1 MSNAERAKTAVTSD
15 LRRCYA
21 KCIAMIEQG
30 DCDAA
35 AKASADALH
44 HVNAFSGWYLRRRR
58 AR

>member
-1 MSNAERAKTAVTSD
+1 MNSRERAKNAVTSD

-44 HVNAFSGWYLRRRR
+44 HVNAFSGYT
-58 AR
+58 